1 VTAPEY
7 EDLRPWEIDFVGGSW
22 KPRLVAN
29 VIDTAIIGGFITTFW
44 L

>member
-1 VTAPEY
+1 MTAPEY